1 MPRSGIAGL
10 PEPAARPEVAAA
22 VATGNIASHAAT
34 IITMSLDR
42 VRHTAG
48 PEAVAG
54 MEHALTVTAAEN
66 DHDFL
71 ARVAKHWADALDQ
84 DGGEPS
90 EEVLRQLQG
99 AFVRKPRRGL
109 HHLEIFATTDQ
120 YEHLLTVINVATNPR
135 VGRAA
140 TPADTPPRLSGRRL
154 GQGR

>member
-1 MPRSGIAGL
+1 
-10 PEPAARPEVAAA
+10 
-22 VATGNIASHAAT
+22 
-34 IITMSLDR
+34 
-42 VRHTAG
+42 
-48 PEAVAG
+48 

-140 TPADTPPRLSGRRL
+140 TPADTAPGSAADDWDRDGERGRP
-154 GQGR
+154 GC